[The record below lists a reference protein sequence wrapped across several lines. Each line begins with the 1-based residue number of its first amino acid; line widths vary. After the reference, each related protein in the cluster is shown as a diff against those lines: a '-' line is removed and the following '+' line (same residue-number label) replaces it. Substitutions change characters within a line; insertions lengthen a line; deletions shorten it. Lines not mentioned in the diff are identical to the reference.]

1 MMTTTNA
8 EKKPLPILNMDEIE
22 RAQTQAKPTKKEKP
36 AKASVRRLTRR
47 TLGIDSDLDNRL
59 RYIANLERIRSHNEA
74 PDVRDY
80 FELGLEMLL
89 DQLEKGAAHPEVAA
103 LWMRLR
109 EKRQETLD
117 TQFARMRTKTQK

>member
-8 EKKPLPILNMDEIE
+8 EKKPLPILNMGEIE

>member
-22 RAQTQAKPTKKEKP
+22 RAQAQAKPTKKEKP

>member
-22 RAQTQAKPTKKEKP
+22 RAQAQAKPTKKEKP

-89 DQLEKGAAHPEVAA
+89 DELEKGAAHPEVAA

>member
-1 MMTTTNA
+1 MMTTA
-8 EKKPLPILNMDEIE
+8 RSEKKPLPILSMGEID
-22 RAQTQAKPTKKEKP
+22 RAQTQTKPAKKE
-36 AKASVRRLTRR
+36 KASVRRLTRR

-89 DQLEKGAAHPEVAA
+89 DELEKGAAYLSV
-103 LWMRLR
+103 LGG
-109 EKRQETLD
+109 
-117 TQFARMRTKTQK
+117 

>member
-36 AKASVRRLTRR
+36 TKASVRRLTRR